1 MTFRPG
7 DRVRVETTGE
17 DGLPMVRYGFVGGL
31 AAPGATES
39 ERAVS
44 VMLDGELAAA
54 VIPRCRLQVVS
65 ITNVELSL
73 SGADLMSE
81 PCLRRG
87 LLEMWHAEAD
97 TAGIDVGGLQPL
109 GDGLRD
115 SSDSWALAEMVAGGE
130 RYVVRAFRVPGD
142 PDTVHVR
149 ADPNRWALS

>member
-7 DRVRVETTGE
+7 DRVRVETTGD

-31 AAPGATES
+31 ASPVGPGF
-39 ERAVS
+39 ERTVS

-87 LLEMWHAEAD
+87 LLALWHAEAD
-97 TAGIDVGGLQPL
+97 SAGIDVGGLHAL
-109 GDGLRD
+109 GYGLRD
-115 SSDSWALAEMVAGGE
+115 SSDSWALAEMVAGDE
-130 RYVVRAFRVPGD
+130 HYVVRAFQVPGD

-149 ADPNRWALS
+149 ADLNRWALS